1 MSKFITACLLIGAIF
16 YSGIYFGQNLSD
28 HPGKTG
34 KEETMF
40 SEYEKWKDQQRLK
53 EEERAN
59 EAELEKTYDEN
70 KEKKDNVYSLTANGI
85 SNVLKSTS
93 RTIIF
98 QFLSAFEKAIHT
110 FV

>member
-1 MSKFITACLLIGAIF
+1 MSKFIMACLLIGAVF

-40 SEYEKWKDQQRLK
+40 SEYEEWKDQQKIK

-59 EAELEKTYDEN
+59 ETKIEKTYDEN
-70 KEKKDNVYSLTANGI
+70 KDNVYSLTANGI